1 MLVSVIIPIR
11 NEEKYIGATLDALLA
26 QKLFEQERGTIATPS
41 LDVSASS
48 RGGTSFAPRSQE
60 YEFLVVDGMSTDNT
74 REIVQRYVDK
84 HENIHLFENPKRLSS
99 AARNIGVKNAKGEY
113 ILIVDGHC
121 IIDNKEMLANAVKVF
136 ETPHLLAAGLAPP
149 GGTSSAAN
157 VKPDCLAR
165 PQPLELANATPL
177 QLAVAAAR
185 RSRLG
190 HHPDSFIYSGQ
201 AQWCPASSA
210 AIAYRKEVF
219 DTVGYFDET
228 FDACED
234 VEFNTRIDKAELKCW
249 FDPSIAVSYVP
260 RNSLSGLFY
269 QMFRYGKGRVKLF
282 RKHPE
287 TFSVKTFGLGFFVF
301 AVIAG
306 FILLLTLGTAYTIVD
321 FQTPRPWTPETY
333 GLPTILGQ
341 SFGLI
346 GTIYGGVLLLYALA
360 VQFESFRLTFST
372 CRQVIG
378 LNRFR
383 IFADIPIVFLAIHF
397 GFGLGILRGLLCG
410 KK

>member
-11 NEEKYIGATLDALLA
+11 NEEKHIGITLDALLA
-26 QKLFEQERGTIATPS
+26 QELYAK
-41 LDVSASS
+41 
-48 RGGTSFAPRSQE
+48 E
-60 YEFLVVDGMSTDNT
+60 YEFLIVDGMSTDNT
-74 REIVQRYVDK
+74 REIAQRYADK
-84 HENIHLFENPKRLSS
+84 YENIHLFENPKKLSS
-99 AARNIGVKNAKGEY
+99 AARNIGVKNAQGEY

-121 IIDNKEMLANAVKVF
+121 IIDNPNMLANAVKAF
-136 ETPHLLAAGLAPP
+136 NSRTEGSGA
-149 GGTSSAAN
+149 
-157 VKPDCLAR
+157 KPDCLAR
-165 PQPLELANATPL
+165 PQPLELDGATPL

-219 DTVGYFDET
+219 DTVGYFDEM

-287 TFSVKTFGLGFFVF
+287 TFSLKTFGLGGFVAYVIFSFCLLCFLELFRISVSVIFSENIDFWYNSYYLGFSAGYTTHPYPLASTVCRYIEYAELSGFVILYIVLAIYSIAVMLESVRLTLFMRNSALLRFRLLLNLPFVF
-301 AVIAG
+301 I
-306 FILLLTLGTAYTIVD
+306 
-321 FQTPRPWTPETY
+321 
-333 GLPTILGQ
+333 
-341 SFGLI
+341 
-346 GTIYGGVLLLYALA
+346 
-360 VQFESFRLTFST
+360 
-372 CRQVIG
+372 
-378 LNRFR
+378 
-383 IFADIPIVFLAIHF
+383 AIHF
-397 GFGLGILRGLLCG
+397 GFGLGILRGWIKFRRQC
-410 KK
+410 